1 MGKKVV
7 VLPCSGIGKAYG
19 EIGRQAVYDLA
30 EDLKPE
36 DVKTACLARLM
47 IDDPE
52 AKALVKENFVI
63 TVDGCTLDCAR
74 KNVEAAG
81 KQVDS
86 AVRVVEAFKKH
97 RDLKPQGVLELGEP
111 GLKLAHILA
120 ERLSEEVDCVMKKEC
135 Q

>member
-19 EIGRQAVYDLA
+19 EIGRQAVYELA

-52 AKALVKENFVI
+52 TKALVKENFVI
-63 TVDGCTLDCAR
+63 TVDGCALDCAR
-74 KNVEAAG
+74 KNVEATG

-86 AVRVVEAFKKH
+86 SLRVVEAFKKH

-111 GLKLAHILA
+111 GFKLAHILA
-120 ERLSEEVDCVMKKEC
+120 ERLSEEVDCVMKK
-135 Q
+135 

>member
-19 EIGRQAVYDLA
+19 EIGRQAVYELT
-30 EDLKPE
+30 EDLRPE
-36 DVKTACLARLM
+36 DVTTACLARLM

-52 AKALVKENFVI
+52 TKALVKDNFVI
-63 TVDGCTLDCAR
+63 TIDGCAHDCAR

-86 AVRVVEAFKKH
+86 ALRVIEAFKKH

-111 GLKLAHILA
+111 GFKLARILA
-120 ERLSEEVDCVMKKEC
+120 ERLNEEADCVMRKE